1 MSIIYRS
8 LFKNER
14 FHIGSFITPVKFLK
28 GSSLNFSQIYM
39 NIQNNQNKPFI
50 VYVFGIINFL
60 YPDGG
65 IWGDI
70 PVYGG
75 KRDKG
80 K

>member
-1 MSIIYRS
+1 MKER
-8 LFKNER
+8 KQENE
-14 FHIGSFITPVKFLK
+14 G
-28 GSSLNFSQIYM
+28 
-39 NIQNNQNKPFI
+39 KPFI